1 MFHFSLY
8 SLILGYIF
16 RLKQFPTVEIHLNDI
31 MQYIFNVVLSP
42 YFQSVKEIGLKS
54 KTLWF
59 FFPSLLSF
67 LPFSSFP
74 FSFLPSLTFSFLFLC
89 LPKQFSPE
97 AIRQD
102 TAIEVSMVKI
112 MMARLGGGGRVSIQ
126 GWPEW
131 DIRALTGSYIK
142 FDPRFIIELNVRS
155 GITKLLDNNTKEYF
169 ISLEYG
175 NIS

>member
-16 RLKQFPTVEIHLNDI
+16 RLKQFPTVEIHLSDI

-42 YFQSVKEIGLKS
+42 YFQSIKEISLKS

-74 FSFLPSLTFSFLFLC
+74 FSFLPFLTFSLLFLC

-97 AIRQD
+97 AVRQNI
-102 TAIEVSMVKI
+102 AIEVSMVKI
-112 MMARLGGGGRVSIQ
+112 MMARLGWGGYPYRDGQ
-126 GWPEW
+126 
-131 DIRALTGSYIK
+131 
-142 FDPRFIIELNVRS
+142 S
-155 GITKLLDNNTKEYF
+155 GISEP
-169 ISLEYG
+169 
-175 NIS
+175 